1 MEGKVELKDFNIVR
15 EFIKNKVGIP
25 EQSFILEI
33 QPLVINNFG
42 TIETRVIPFN
52 RNNEGFYMEASVKTE
67 QVTTIV
73 RNHITK
79 RPEKITAVVERF
91 NPAVIQVKL
100 TEESKH
106 IIMNGIYKYCGEFFI
121 PTRDGVL
128 KHLLTGKVRDDIPVS
143 ECIIYGG
150 DNRHCSVITTAGML
164 KSFAVHLYATQ
175 GIDTFNNA
183 DWSADVHCGM
193 YEELLKEELNK

>member
-1 MEGKVELKDFNIVR
+1 MMEKVELKDFNVVR

-52 RNNEGFYMEASVKTE
+52 RNNEGFYLEKSVRTE
-67 QVTTIV
+67 QVSTVV

-91 NPAVIQVKL
+91 NLAVIQVKL

-106 IIMNGIYKYCGEFFI
+106 IIMNGIYKWKGEFFI
-121 PTRDGVL
+121 PCRDGL
-128 KHLLTGKVRDDIPVS
+128 KHLLTGKVKDNIPIN
-143 ECIIYGG
+143 ECVVYGG
-150 DNRHCSVITTAGML
+150 DNGHCSVITTSGML

-175 GIDTFNNA
+175 GVSTFNNA